1 MNPEEERYPKSP
13 PGSPDRGRGKGKA
26 PAGAGSSS
34 SASLQPETPSF
45 VMGSEAL
52 PSGSF
57 FDMESIG
64 LSGSPLP
71 LMEFEAFSPLNT
83 SSSFDLFFEVK
94 PEPVLE
100 TTRPLGP
107 PFGAGAA
114 ETEEAGFP
122 ARGGDME
129 TTVGA
134 PQPLERLQGTPVPPF
149 LSKTFDLVDDRSL
162 DPIISWGSSG
172 ESFVVWD
179 PVEFARSV
187 LPRNF
192 KHGNF
197 SSFVRQ
203 LNTYGF
209 RKIDTDRWEFANE
222 AFQRGKRQL
231 LKNIQRRKSTQTQ
244 QIGSYFGPSSEA
256 VNPGLEFEVEMLK
269 KEKSMLMQEVVELQ
283 QQHCGTAQHA
293 EAVHQRLQAAEQR
306 QKQMVSFMAKLLQNP
321 SFVAHL
327 REKKEQREI
336 GSSRV
341 RRKFLKHHQ
350 PEDVEAVAS
359 REGQIVQHKHDMG
372 TLDAS
377 SGSPILNPI
386 PVENPKHLPEASTGT
401 GLGEEKIP
409 PQVEDVLSREARI
422 PHDIASVQGY
432 LKTRDLLREGSSSLG
447 ADPQLKGKSV
457 SESSGQEFTPHY
469 FVSFPEESAEMK
481 DFPDFSSGFES
492 MIKQEEVW
500 GMGFDVSAGMSSS
513 SGVEWGSLAQYD
525 ALEVGVTGGLSD
537 IWDLRSMQ
545 ASGRSDI
552 DKWPADEA
560 TRDEHEGQAGQ
571 HKDDIHREM
580 DP

>member
-34 SASLQPETPSF
+34 SAALQPETPSF

-203 LNTYGF
+203 LNTYVG
-209 RKIDTDRWEFANE
+209 ICWNT
-222 AFQRGKRQL
+222 AFIGCCSLSVNAFFSLCLFL
-231 LKNIQRRKSTQTQ
+231 LL
-244 QIGSYFGPSSEA
+244 YFD
-256 VNPGLEFEVEMLK
+256 VFLF
-269 KEKSMLMQEVVELQ
+269 
-283 QQHCGTAQHA
+283 H
-293 EAVHQRLQAAEQR
+293 
-306 QKQMVSFMAKLLQNP
+306 FLLHRCAF
-321 SFVAHL
+321 SFVSCL
-327 REKKEQREI
+327 
-336 GSSRV
+336 
-341 RRKFLKHHQ
+341 
-350 PEDVEAVAS
+350 
-359 REGQIVQHKHDMG
+359 
-372 TLDAS
+372 TL
-377 SGSPILNPI
+377 L
-386 PVENPKHLPEASTGT
+386 
-401 GLGEEKIP
+401 
-409 PQVEDVLSREARI
+409 
-422 PHDIASVQGY
+422 
-432 LKTRDLLREGSSSLG
+432 
-447 ADPQLKGKSV
+447 
-457 SESSGQEFTPHY
+457 
-469 FVSFPEESAEMK
+469 
-481 DFPDFSSGFES
+481 
-492 MIKQEEVW
+492 
-500 GMGFDVSAGMSSS
+500 
-513 SGVEWGSLAQYD
+513 
-525 ALEVGVTGGLSD
+525 
-537 IWDLRSMQ
+537 
-545 ASGRSDI
+545 
-552 DKWPADEA
+552 
-560 TRDEHEGQAGQ
+560 
-571 HKDDIHREM
+571 
-580 DP
+580 